1 MSFCFVKT
9 GYRNIVYYKS
19 RGNRKCETS
28 TNKKYPLRTRT
39 LRLANQNLVQD
50 NLAVLVILSPSHPR
64 IRNKFLSARSSQLL
78 EEINFQICKVIFCLS
93 LGDICREQI
102 EVIFSLCWESIF
114 LKPDSSAFLL
124 AGARTSDGRQFC
136 FSLPPS
142 TFQIY
147 SKKMQK
153 TQNGARAVCSLQH
166 LYHLHFHQPY
176 FLILCAEII
185 TGGCTVVGGSC

>member
-1 MSFCFVKT
+1 M
-9 GYRNIVYYKS
+9 
-19 RGNRKCETS
+19 
-28 TNKKYPLRTRT
+28 
-39 LRLANQNLVQD
+39 
-50 NLAVLVILSPSHPR
+50 
-64 IRNKFLSARSSQLL
+64 

-142 TFQIY
+142 TSQIY
-147 SKKMQK
+147 SKKIHLPEKQQENPPPRYTARKFTSQK
-153 TQNGARAVCSLQH
+153 NSKKIHLPDIQQENAKNTKWCQGSLQFAAFVSFAFSSALLPH
-166 LYHLHFHQPY
+166 
-176 FLILCAEII
+176 IMC
-185 TGGCTVVGGSC
+185 

>member
-1 MSFCFVKT
+1 M
-9 GYRNIVYYKS
+9 
-19 RGNRKCETS
+19 
-28 TNKKYPLRTRT
+28 
-39 LRLANQNLVQD
+39 
-50 NLAVLVILSPSHPR
+50 
-64 IRNKFLSARSSQLL
+64 
-78 EEINFQICKVIFCLS
+78 IFCLS

-142 TFQIY
+142 TSQIYSKKIHLPDIQQENSPPRKTARKSTFQIY